1 MKGAKWV
8 WLQAWAPSLSF
19 GRAPI
24 RNVDMRKGLRV
35 RDIFQS
41 TAVTSEEVKKKNTV
55 RLPVTCR
62 EDLKNKI
69 RVPKGKKG

>member
-41 TAVTSEEVKKKNTV
+41 TAVTSEEVKKKKH
-55 RLPVTCR
+55 C
-62 EDLKNKI
+62 
-69 RVPKGKKG
+69 